1 MIDNGNRL
9 KSLAKESNLYGNY
22 SLEINY
28 LKALIALNKT
38 NNPVISLNLAHAYF
52 NNNQL
57 NNASTHYE
65 QLITHSEDFNI
76 KSKALLQL
84 GVIDAYKFRYYIDQQ
99 NNQKAELHYNKALL
113 FFKNALIANPA
124 NNEARYNFE
133 LLKIHPLKFKKPNN
147 LRSAT
152 PPKKTS
158 SPNKKQPNKQ
168 NQENEEG
175 KKIPGGE
182 GGTDFKPDDSGTEKQ
197 PSPTSKQGNGEGKQ
211 TIPSKE
217 SDAKSSKKNPGKAD
231 NKGTI
236 AGGLEHKNNGQAS
249 DKGESG
255 KIKIENKIQKEKPQ
269 LNKDQLKKMNLSL
282 PAAEKLLNNMKMAE
296 KQYIQQQQKKA
307 NLKHQNKNES
317 RW

>member
-9 KSLAKESNLYGNY
+9 KSLAKEANLYGNY

-28 LKALIALNKT
+28 LQELIAINKTKDALIFLN
-38 NNPVISLNLAHAYF
+38 VAHAYF

-57 NNASTHYE
+57 NDAASQYE
-65 QLITHSEDFNI
+65 QLIANSQDFNI

-84 GVIDAYKFRYYIDQQ
+84 GVIDAYKFRYYIDKQ
-99 NNQKAELHYNKALL
+99 NNQKAELHYNKALF

-133 LLKIHPLKFKKPNN
+133 LLKIHPLKFKKPNH
-147 LRSAT
+147 SHSS
-152 PPKKTS
+152 PPQKKTS
-158 SPNKKQPNKQ
+158 APNKKQPNKQ
-168 NQENEEG
+168 QDEEG
-175 KKIPGGE
+175 KKMPGGE

-217 SDAKSSKKNPGKAD
+217 SLAKSSEKNPGKTD
-231 NKGTI
+231 NKGNMN
-236 AGGLEHKNNGQAS
+236 GGLEQKKNGQAS
-249 DKGESG
+249 EKGKTG
-255 KIKIENKIQKEKPQ
+255 KIKVENKIQKEKPQ

-317 RW
+317 LW